1 MEPNEMDESLKKI
14 EEALGEIH
22 DAEKREK
29 WLLWL
34 SLSTTFIAVAAAII
48 GLFEGQMT
56 SRTITEK
63 NEAILLQSRASD
75 QWSYY
80 QAKSIKGH
88 IYDVNAQLFPAKADE
103 FRDKS
108 KKYDTEKEEIKKK
121 AEALEKESGEN
132 NRTSEFFYEKH
143 HMFAIAE
150 TFMQISIAIASV
162 AALTRN
168 RRVWYVSLAGAASGV
183 IVFLYGV
190 FFITQ

>member
-1 MEPNEMDESLKKI
+1 MEESLKKV
-14 EEALGEIH
+14 EEALHEIH
-22 DAEKREK
+22 NVEGREK

-34 SLSTTFIAVAAAII
+34 SLSTTLIAVAAAVI

-56 SRTITEK
+56 SRTIIEK

-88 IYDVNAQLFPAKADE
+88 IYEVNAQLFPAKAAE
-103 FRDKS
+103 FRNKS
-108 KKYDTEKEEIKKK
+108 QKYDSEKEEIKKK
-121 AEALEKESGEN
+121 AESLEQGSEEKN
-132 NRTSEFFYEKH
+132 KASEFYYEKH
-143 HMFAIAE
+143 HLFAVAE

-162 AALTRN
+162 AALTRI
-168 RRVWYVSLAGAASGV
+168 RRVWYFSLAGAAAGV
-183 IVFLYGV
+183 IIFLYGV

>member
-1 MEPNEMDESLKKI
+1 MEPNELDESLKKV
-14 EEALGEIH
+14 EEALHEIH
-22 DAEKREK
+22 DAGGRER
-29 WLLWL
+29 WFLWL
-34 SLSTTFIAVAAAII
+34 SLSTTFIAVAAAVI

-103 FRDKS
+103 FREKS
-108 KKYDTEKEEIKKK
+108 QKYESEKEEIKKK
-121 AEALEKESGEN
+121 AEALEKESGGK
-132 NRTSEFFYEKH
+132 NRVSEFFYEKH

-150 TFMQISIAIASV
+150 TFMQISIAVASV

-168 RRVWYVSLAGAASGV
+168 RRVWYASLAGAASGLL
-183 IVFLYGV
+183 VFLYGI